1 MAIRCL
7 ARLAPRGATEQILE
21 ILRAARDATRVIACC
36 QALGEV
42 ADPRAV
48 PELSKLLTARRVF
61 SRRSSWDPGVRK
73 AAALALAQLD
83 AAEAADVLARF
94 AEDRDPAV
102 RQIARGALED

>member
-7 ARLAPRGATEQILE
+7 ARLAPHGATEQILE

-42 ADPRAV
+42 ADPRAA

-61 SRRSSWDPGVRK
+61 YRRSSWDPGVRK
-73 AAALALAQLD
+73 AAAAGAGPSSMRRKPRTFWLAS
-83 AAEAADVLARF
+83 
-94 AEDRDPAV
+94 PK
-102 RQIARGALED
+102 IAIRP